1 MGGDYRKLHK
11 LVRGV
16 SAQLTDD
23 RPLFEDIAR
32 VAALLQSPTAQ
43 RALLPP
49 RPPAPGAA

>member
-32 VAALLQSPTAQ
+32 VAALLQSQTAQ

-49 RPPAPGAA
+49 RPPAPGAS